1 MDTMTASS
9 QRDRSFL
16 SPAPT
21 AAETTRFPSAAAYAA
36 ALEAQALAA
45 ADERRA
51 RAASLSDSSSSRSGS
66 PSSSSSSSSS
76 SSLPG
81 ASGAMAES
89 AVSLRELRVL
99 LEENLT
105 ALRAVYEDQRR
116 TIASALIAVDTVR
129 EEIRA
134 LGQPDAPWITAL
146 DETRGLIR
154 AAFAEIASH
163 HAANANSRR

>member
-1 MDTMTASS
+1 MGIMTASS
-9 QRDRSFL
+9 PRDRSSL

-51 RAASLSDSSSSRSGS
+51 RAASTSGS
-66 PSSSSSSSSS
+66 SP
-76 SSLPG
+76 SLPG
-81 ASGAMAES
+81 SGGAMAES
-89 AVSLRELRVL
+89 PVSLRELRVL

-129 EEIRA
+129 EELRA

-163 HAANANSRR
+163 HAAAANSRR

>member
-1 MDTMTASS
+1 MI
-9 QRDRSFL
+9 
-16 SPAPT
+16 SPAPS
-21 AAETTRFPSAAAYAA
+21 AAETTRFPTAAAYAA

-51 RAASLSDSSSSRSGS
+51 RSLSRPGSSASLSSSSA
-66 PSSSSSSSSS
+66 SSSSSSAA
-76 SSLPG
+76 PMG
-81 ASGAMAES
+81 EH

-129 EEIRA
+129 EEIRT

-154 AAFAEIASH
+154 AAFAEIAAH
-163 HAANANSRR
+163 HATRR

>member
-1 MDTMTASS
+1 MDNMTASS

-51 RAASLSDSSSSRSGS
+51 RAASMSGSSSSI
-66 PSSSSSSSSS
+66 SSSSSSSSGS
-76 SSLPG
+76 MPG
-81 ASGAMAES
+81 ASGSMAES

>member
-9 QRDRSFL
+9 RRDVSL
-16 SPAPT
+16 SSPAPS
-21 AAETTRFPSAAAYAA
+21 AAETTRFPTAAAYAA

-51 RAASLSDSSSSRSGS
+51 RLSRPGSSASLSAASSSGASS
-66 PSSSSSSSSS
+66 PSSSGPP
-76 SSLPG
+76 PG
-81 ASGAMAES
+81 AGSPMGES

-134 LGQPDAPWITAL
+134 LGQPDAPWIAAL

-154 AAFAEIASH
+154 AAFAEIAAH
-163 HAANANSRR
+163 HVARR

>member
-1 MDTMTASS
+1 METMTASS
-9 QRDRSFL
+9 RPLRDLPFS
-16 SPAPT
+16 SPAPS
-21 AAETTRFPSAAAYAA
+21 AAETTRFPTAAAYAA

-51 RAASLSDSSSSRSGS
+51 RSLSRPGSSSSLS
-66 PSSSSSSSSS
+66 PASSSAGASSSSST
-76 SSLPG
+76 G
-81 ASGAMAES
+81 AAEH
-89 AVSLRELRVL
+89 AVSMRELRVL

-154 AAFAEIASH
+154 AAFAEIAAH
-163 HAANANSRR
+163 HATRR